1 MVADYTKLQYRN
13 FLDILT
19 SIKEDLLDYVKDI
32 NLTKI
37 FMTKDYLKARKVN
50 YQDFL
55 ESSKDKITFKNLVIP
70 VDNNLQ
76 GKYSKSNNQ
85 LLSKNDKLKLLN
97 GIKFHELFEKEDFL
111 TTANPYVLKFL
122 AHPEFTNYRNAQILK
137 EYEFIFEEEEILHGI
152 IDLMFVYPSY
162 IQLIDY
168 KLKNISDAAYLKQLL
183 GYQSYIEKITK
194 KKVEL
199 YLYSIIDDKLV
210 SVTKDLSLV

>member
-1 MVADYTKLQYRN
+1 M
-13 FLDILT
+13 
-19 SIKEDLLDYVKDI
+19 
-32 NLTKI
+32 
-37 FMTKDYLKARKVN
+37 
-50 YQDFL
+50 
-55 ESSKDKITFKNLVIP
+55 
-70 VDNNLQ
+70 
-76 GKYSKSNNQ
+76 
-85 LLSKNDKLKLLN
+85 
-97 GIKFHELFEKEDFL
+97 
-111 TTANPYVLKFL
+111 
-122 AHPEFTNYRNAQILK
+122 K

-168 KLKNISDAAYLKQLL
+168 KLKNTSDAAYLKQLL